1 MSPLSSSAK
10 QDHAAA
16 LRFLTLRR
24 KGTARNVLTDLEMP
38 LDARPE
44 VLLPTGLEPDRQ
56 GFFTSTAFEADRY
69 RRAARA
75 ISGQALPAAVL
86 DLDALEAN
94 ARAMLQ
100 RAGHLPVRLCS
111 KSIRCVEVLRR
122 IQALSP
128 RFKGLLCYSGR
139 EAAWLAAQ
147 GFDDLVVA
155 YPTVDIADLDAVA
168 AQLIHGKRIVL
179 MVDDQAQLEAIAAR

>member
-1 MSPLSSSAK
+1 
-10 QDHAAA
+10 
-16 LRFLTLRR
+16 
-24 KGTARNVLTDLEMP
+24 VLTDLEMP

-75 ISGQALPAAVL
+75 ISGQSLPTAVL

-100 RAGHLPVRLCS
+100 RAGHLTVRLCS

-128 RFKGLLCYSGR
+128 RFEGLLCYSGR
-139 EAAWLAAQ
+139 EAAWLAP
-147 GFDDLVVA
+147 GF
-155 YPTVDIADLDAVA
+155 
-168 AQLIHGKRIVL
+168 
-179 MVDDQAQLEAIAAR
+179 